1 MLPEPIRSPVGRGA
15 HRATVEAWVKTAVA
29 QVVLERLDG
38 SPELRQEVSAAL
50 EELGCKPVRSAPS
63 LRMLG
68 DDEECLDGEL
78 DNREGTPYDQ
88 EEH

>member
-1 MLPEPIRSPVGRGA
+1 MKGA
-15 HRATVEAWVKTAVA
+15 IA
-29 QVVLERLDG
+29 QVVLDRLDG
-38 SPELRQEVSAAL
+38 SPELREEVSAAL
-50 EELGCKPVRSAPS
+50 EELGCKPVGSAPS

-68 DDEECLDGEL
+68 DDEESLDGEL